1 MALAAQQKKPAAPAV
16 TYISLSP
23 DDATQG
29 GLIDD
34 IDVEITDAAT
44 CEWDYNGQQEAG
56 PALAIEFTDPNGA
69 THAQYYSAGK
79 AIDWSPTENGEGFQ
93 AVSGKT
99 GFNNSTN
106 LMKFFTSL
114 VEAGYPKESLAAG
127 NVKVLIGLKC
137 HINQVVQER
146 KGLVRTGKNADRPT
160 TALLVTKIHSLPGA
174 DTKSASKAATTTKA
188 AVGGKANGK
197 AAPTP
202 AADVNDEIDTTL
214 TEKILEALAETD
226 PLPKKSLLQIASAA
240 FKGTPSHA
248 KAIGR
253 VNQADFIKSLA
264 ESGITTNGAEFSLA

>member
-1 MALAAQQKKPAAPAV
+1 
-16 TYISLSP
+16 
-23 DDATQG
+23 
-29 GLIDD
+29 
-34 IDVEITDAAT
+34 
-44 CEWDYNGQQEAG
+44 
-56 PALAIEFTDPNGA
+56 
-69 THAQYYSAGK
+69 
-79 AIDWSPTENGEGFQ
+79 
-93 AVSGKT
+93 
-99 GFNNSTN
+99 
-106 LMKFFTSL
+106 MKFFTSL

-226 PLPKKSLLQIASAA
+226 PLPKKSCFRLPARRSRVRLATQRQSGGSIKPISSSRWPRAA
-240 FKGTPSHA
+240 LRLTG
-248 KAIGR
+248 
-253 VNQADFIKSLA
+253 QSLA
-264 ESGITTNGAEFSLA
+264 SHSHGVGQQWT